1 MLRNSG
7 LIHGSLARCLNITR
21 RWVDGSSGR
30 LSCCV
35 EARGPSAAVIQ
46 ALNQTRTE
54 SLRSREAG
62 VSPASG
68 KWRLPPPNDI
78 CWIEM
83 LRRRELAWVMLTWLA
98 ALSAGCDGASGFDTR
113 ELDLRSFQRFR
124 IDQTPSL
131 TPEGCP
137 TPYLV
142 DPAEIERV
150 GDGEYQLTF
159 SMAFASEEQFW
170 ECLDAAADPNEC
182 DHAEPLPG
190 VPRTLSEAD
199 LSELMALFASVSVN
213 FAPDPCDGIGDDPC
227 NINQLEWDDL
237 TSTDRSCTQTEPWIS
252 TEFANQVLQAVT
264 DLTRPEAQK

>member
-1 MLRNSG
+1 M
-7 LIHGSLARCLNITR
+7 T
-21 RWVDGSSGR
+21 
-30 LSCCV
+30 
-35 EARGPSAAVIQ
+35 
-46 ALNQTRTE
+46 
-54 SLRSREAG
+54 
-62 VSPASG
+62 
-68 KWRLPPPNDI
+68 
-78 CWIEM
+78 
-83 LRRRELAWVMLTWLA
+83 LTWLT
-98 ALSAGCDGASGFDTR
+98 ALSAGCDDGFDTR
-113 ELDLRSFQRFR
+113 DLDLRSFQRFR

-131 TPEGCP
+131 TPAGCP

-150 GDGEYQLTF
+150 GDGEYRLTF
-159 SMAFASEEQFW
+159 SIAFASEEQFQ
-170 ECLDAAADPNEC
+170 ECLDAAADPDEC

-213 FAPDPCDGIGDDPC
+213 FAPDPCNGIGDDPC

-264 DLTRPEAQK
+264 DLTRRGAPE